1 MVYTP
6 LTQAE
11 QEEMKATGTPPGWM
25 YEFFSLPNVAIPLSY
40 FCIGIALQL
49 LRTPL
54 IVYLIEDL
62 NATAAEVNVLFTV
75 SKLLLLTLQ
84 IPVVSFS
91 ASDKFLTST
100 TTTYSCFTHYSGRP
114 MVFQSHLWIFVRLCS
129 HFWHASKTI
138 FHVWMGTVYSIQL
151 YSRCYTTAVHW
162 NGYSLGIYTNGR
174 VHVSRRYD
182 RCSHR

>member
-1 MVYTP
+1 MLSPDGRLEDGYIAWSSVCFHDWFGYMVYTP
-6 LTQAE
+6 LTQTE

-75 SKLLLLTLQ
+75 SK
-84 IPVVSFS
+84 
-91 ASDKFLTST
+91 
-100 TTTYSCFTHYSGRP
+100 
-114 MVFQSHLWIFVRLCS
+114 
-129 HFWHASKTI
+129 
-138 FHVWMGTVYSIQL
+138 
-151 YSRCYTTAVHW
+151 
-162 NGYSLGIYTNGR
+162 
-174 VHVSRRYD
+174 
-182 RCSHR
+182 